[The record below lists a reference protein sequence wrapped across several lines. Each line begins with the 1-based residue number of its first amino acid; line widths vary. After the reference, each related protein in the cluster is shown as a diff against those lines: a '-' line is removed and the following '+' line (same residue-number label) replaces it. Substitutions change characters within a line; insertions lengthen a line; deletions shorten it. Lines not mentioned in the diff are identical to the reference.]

1 MLCAFYD
8 IPFNRDI
15 AWVMASLRNNF
26 TLVPNHLYLNLDGM
40 IRSKAHQAIYDLP
53 SSGNVDL
60 GLKYIFWKKRATLH
74 VFCNDLFE
82 TSVIRQVGVSLVYRF
97 GGYKDKSKE
106 VDTARFKQ

>member
-1 MLCAFYD
+1 MKEKCSAFYD

-26 TLVPNHLYLNLDGM
+26 TLVPEHLYLNLDGM
-40 IRSKAHQAIYDLP
+40 IRSKAHQAIYDLLA
-53 SSGNVDL
+53 SGNVDV
-60 GLKYIFWKKRATLH
+60 GLKYY
-74 VFCNDLFE
+74 
-82 TSVIRQVGVSLVYRF
+82 RQVGVSLVYRF